1 MPLACDARFAYRF
14 CMWEGAGPY
23 RQCLAALPDPQMIC
37 GPGYLE
43 WAVRGSGGCQSLK
56 WHIGA
61 TTKGDLYVGAEQLSG
76 ALALGLHQG
85 QWFVDFHGD
94 FARPRIPPERQ
105 LSICDCWFTPPAIDG
120 WFLAAAIMVPG
131 IVEPI
136 DENAFQCRTAQGWPA
151 PYWPQHLFAQVLV
164 GHADQQPPMMAD
176 AIGLVGQITLGSG
189 RTVRVSAGVRTR
201 EASLDRFLS
210 THQRHHS
217 SVSTCRGTKFAW
229 GHTDDIPILIDL
241 AGI

>member
-1 MPLACDARFAYRF
+1 
-14 CMWEGAGPY
+14 MWEGAGQD

-43 WAVRGSGGCQSLK
+43 WAIRGSAGSQSLK

-61 TTKGDLYVGAEQLSG
+61 TTKGHLYIGAEQLSG
-76 ALALGLHQG
+76 TLALGLHQG
-85 QWFVDFHGD
+85 QWLVDFHGD

-105 LSICDCWFTPPAIDG
+105 LSICDYWFAPPDIDG
-120 WFLAAAIMVPG
+120 WFLAAVIMVQG

-136 DENAFQCRTAQGWPA
+136 DQTATQCGTAAQSWPA

-164 GHADQQPPMMAD
+164 GHADQPPPTMTD
-176 AIGLVGQITLGSG
+176 ALGLIGQITLGSG
-189 RTVRVSAGVRTR
+189 RTVRVSAGIRTR
-201 EASLDRFLS
+201 EGSLDRFIS

-217 SVSTCRGTKFAW
+217 SVSGAKFAW

-241 AGI
+241 AGIG